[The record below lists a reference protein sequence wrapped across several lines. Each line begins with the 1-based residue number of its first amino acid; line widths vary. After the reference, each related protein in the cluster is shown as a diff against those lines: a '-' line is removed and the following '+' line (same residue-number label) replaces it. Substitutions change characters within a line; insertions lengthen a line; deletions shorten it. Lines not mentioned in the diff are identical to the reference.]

1 MAGRSALA
9 AAGNLALCLSGKP
22 LVGFTTV
29 DGRIDFVALRCN
41 EAVGACKC
49 LNLSLYDYS
58 ESCECPVGVAFAG
71 AGEAKV
77 PCDAL
82 VVLGGLERAAVF
94 RPRRLQRRKRR
105 LHMLRWVPFLSALL
119 DSVGL
124 NLNAPLKQVRREQMR
139 P

>member
-1 MAGRSALA
+1 MLQPLAVRLLRELRVPGRQ
-9 AAGNLALCLSGKP
+9 
-22 LVGFTTV
+22 
-29 DGRIDFVALRCN
+29 LR
-41 EAVGACKC
+41 V
-49 LNLSLYDYS
+49 
-58 ESCECPVGVAFAG
+58 PG

-119 DSVGL
+119 DSIGL
-124 NLNAPLKQVRREQMR
+124 NLNAPLK
-139 P
+139 